1 MQQQV
6 LLLHSIKHIDLTSFF
21 RYSLFHNITKKLKF
35 IANPFKKG
43 KLFHRAI
50 LFRCHK
56 NRYCPIICWYL
67 VLRFANTV
75 TQGIQRNVMQC
86 SLSSSISSAISPGE
100 LIDKFDTSAFPEGR
114 ETDTTFK

>member
-6 LLLHSIKHIDLTSFF
+6 LLLHSIKHIDLTGFF
-21 RYSLFHNITKKLKF
+21 RYSLCHNITKQLKF
-35 IANPFKKG
+35 IANPFEKG
-43 KLFHRAI
+43 NLFHRAI

-56 NRYCPIICWYL
+56 NRYYPIICRYL

-75 TQGIQRNVMQC
+75 TQGIQRN
-86 SLSSSISSAISPGE
+86 AISAGE
-100 LIDKFDTSAFPEGR
+100 LIDKIRHESALPEGR